1 MTRSHPAT
9 NSTRFTLGVVA
20 GAWLAAYV
28 VAVPIQGV
36 IIGVGGYGG
45 EPSDTWPTGI
55 TALSAL
61 SLWACFMV
69 AAVVVSRRFG
79 SGRFAEDFRLT
90 FRVRDLVGL
99 PIGAACQVLLIPTVY
114 WPLQRVWSET
124 FRTEELSERA
134 QDLWDRADGMWLVV
148 LVAVV
153 AVGAPVVEEI
163 IYRGMIQQAL
173 QSRLDDVLAVVLS
186 ALFFALIHLQ
196 PVEIPGLFV
205 FGLVAGACFMRTGR
219 LGMSIMVHV
228 AFNATGLLLV
238 A

>member
-20 GAWLAAYV
+20 GAWVAAYV
-28 VAVPIQGV
+28 VAVPLQSL
-36 IIGVGGYGG
+36 IIGVGGYAG
-45 EPSDTWPTGI
+45 EPSDTWPTVI

-61 SLWACFMV
+61 SLWLCFLV

-79 SGRFAEDFRLT
+79 SGRFAEDFRLA
-90 FRVRDLVGL
+90 FRVDDLLGL
-99 PIGAACQVLLIPTVY
+99 PIGAACQLLLVPALY
-114 WPLQRVWSET
+114 WPLRRIWPET
-124 FRTEELSERA
+124 FHSDELSQRA
-134 QDLWDRADGMWLVV
+134 RDLWDRADGVWLVV

-153 AVGAPVVEEI
+153 VIGAPLVEEI

-173 QSRLDDVLAVVLS
+173 HSRVDDVLAVVLA

-196 PVEIPGLFV
+196 PVEIPGLFA
-205 FGLVAGACFMRTGR
+205 FGVVVGVCFMRTGR
-219 LGMSIMVHV
+219 LGMPILVHV

>member
-90 FRVRDLVGL
+90 F
-99 PIGAACQVLLIPTVY
+99 
-114 WPLQRVWSET
+114 
-124 FRTEELSERA
+124 
-134 QDLWDRADGMWLVV
+134 
-148 LVAVV
+148 
-153 AVGAPVVEEI
+153 
-163 IYRGMIQQAL
+163 
-173 QSRLDDVLAVVLS
+173 
-186 ALFFALIHLQ
+186 
-196 PVEIPGLFV
+196 
-205 FGLVAGACFMRTGR
+205 
-219 LGMSIMVHV
+219 
-228 AFNATGLLLV
+228 
-238 A
+238 

>member
-1 MTRSHPAT
+1 VTRPHPAT
-9 NSTRFTLGVVA
+9 NSTRFTLGVVV

-28 VAVPIQGV
+28 VAIPIQGV
-36 IIGVGGYGG
+36 IVGVGGHGG
-45 EPSDTWPTGI
+45 EPSDTWPTNV

-61 SLWACFMV
+61 ALWVCFLV
-69 AAVVVSRRFG
+69 SAALVSRRFG

-90 FRVRDLVGL
+90 FRLADLLGL
-99 PIGAACQVLLIPTVY
+99 PIGIAGQVLLIPAVY
-114 WPLQRVWSET
+114 WPLQRVWADT
-124 FRTEELSERA
+124 FRSEELSERA
-134 QDLWDRADGMWLVV
+134 QDLWDRADGIWLVV

-153 AVGAPVVEEI
+153 AVGAPLVEEI
-163 IYRGMIQQAL
+163 IYRGMIQQTL
-173 QSRLDDVLAVVLS
+173 QSRVDDVLAVVLS

>member
-1 MTRSHPAT
+1 MTRSYPAT

-20 GAWLAAYV
+20 GAWVAAYV
-28 VAVPIQGV
+28 VAIPLQSL
-36 IIGVGGYGG
+36 IIGVGGYAS

-61 SLWACFMV
+61 SLWVCFLV

-90 FRVRDLVGL
+90 FRVDDLLGL
-99 PIGAACQVLLIPTVY
+99 PIGVACQLLVVPALY
-114 WPLQRVWSET
+114 WPLRRIWPET
-124 FRTEELSERA
+124 FHPDELSQRA
-134 QDLWDRADGMWLVV
+134 RDLWDRADGVWLVV

-153 AVGAPVVEEI
+153 VVGAPLVEEI

-173 QSRLDDVLAVVLS
+173 HSRVDDVLAVVLA

-196 PVEIPGLFV
+196 PVEIPGLFA
-205 FGLVAGACFMRTGR
+205 FGVVVGVCFMRTGR
-219 LGMSIMVHV
+219 LGMPILVHMG
-228 AFNATGLLLV
+228 FNATGLLLV

>member
-1 MTRSHPAT
+1 
-9 NSTRFTLGVVA
+9 
-20 GAWLAAYV
+20 
-28 VAVPIQGV
+28 
-36 IIGVGGYGG
+36 
-45 EPSDTWPTGI
+45 
-55 TALSAL
+55 
-61 SLWACFMV
+61 
-69 AAVVVSRRFG
+69 
-79 SGRFAEDFRLT
+79 
-90 FRVRDLVGL
+90 
-99 PIGAACQVLLIPTVY
+99 
-114 WPLQRVWSET
+114 
-124 FRTEELSERA
+124 
-134 QDLWDRADGMWLVV
+134 MWLVV

>member
-1 MTRSHPAT
+1 VRRTRRET

-20 GAWLAAYV
+20 AFWLAAYV
-28 VAVPIQGV
+28 VAIPIQGI
-36 IIGVGGYGG
+36 IIGVSGYGG
-45 EPSDTWPTGI
+45 ESSDTWPTGI

-61 SLWACFMV
+61 SLWVCLIV
-69 AAVVVSRRFG
+69 TAVVLSRRFG
-79 SGRFAEDFRLT
+79 TGRFGEDFRLT
-90 FRVRDLVGL
+90 FRVRDLIGL
-99 PIGAACQVLLIPTVY
+99 PIGAACQVLVIPAVY

-124 FRTEELSERA
+124 FRSEELSERA
-134 QDLWDRADGMWLVV
+134 QDLWDRAAGTWLVV
-148 LVAVV
+148 LVVVV
-153 AVGAPVVEEI
+153 AVGAPLVEEI

-173 QSRLDDVLAVVLS
+173 QSRLDDVLAVVIS

-205 FGLVAGACFMRTGR
+205 FGLVSGVCFMCTGR

>member
-28 VAVPIQGV
+28 VAIPIQGL
-36 IIGVGGYGG
+36 IIGVAGHAG
-45 EPSDTWPTGI
+45 EPSSTWPTSV

-61 SLWACFMV
+61 SLWVCFLA

-90 FRVRDLVGL
+90 FRIRDLVGL
-99 PIGAACQVLLIPTVY
+99 PIGVGCQLLIPILY
-114 WPLQRVWSET
+114 WPLQRIWTET
-124 FRTEELSERA
+124 FRSDELSRRA
-134 QDLWDRADGMWLVV
+134 QDLWDRADGVWLLV

-153 AVGAPVVEEI
+153 VIGAPLVEEI
-163 IYRGMIQQAL
+163 VYRGMIQQAL
-173 QSRLDDVLAVVLS
+173 HSRIDDPLAVVLS
-186 ALFFALIHLQ
+186 ALFFAAIHLQ

-205 FGLVAGACFMRTGR
+205 FGLVAGTCFMRTGR
-219 LGMSIMVHV
+219 LSVSILVHV
-228 AFNATGLLLV
+228 GFNATGLLLV

>member
-20 GAWLAAYV
+20 GAWVAAYV
-28 VAVPIQGV
+28 VAIPLQSL
-36 IIGVGGYGG
+36 IIGVGGYAG
-45 EPSDTWPTGI
+45 EPSDTWPTSV

-61 SLWACFMV
+61 SLWVCFLV

-79 SGRFAEDFRLT
+79 SGRFAEDFRFT
-90 FRVRDLVGL
+90 FRGNDLLGL
-99 PIGAACQVLLIPTVY
+99 PIGVICQPLATTVLY
-114 WPLQRVWSET
+114 WPLQRIWPET
-124 FRTEELSERA
+124 FHSDELSQRA
-134 QDLWDRADGMWLVV
+134 RDLWDRADGVWLIV

-153 AVGAPVVEEI
+153 AIGAPLVEEI

-173 QSRLDDVLAVVLS
+173 HSRIDDALAVVLS

-196 PVEIPGLFV
+196 PVEIPGLFA
-205 FGLVAGACFMRTGR
+205 FGLVVGICFMRTGR
-219 LGMSIMVHV
+219 LGMPILVHV
-228 AFNATGLLLV
+228 GFNATGLLLV